1 MDLETLKRE
10 IEGIDIYLLD
20 QILKE
25 RYQNN
30 STILDAGCGNGRNL
44 KWFYN
49 NNFKIYGVDLN
60 TKRLD
65 NAKEQYSNQKD
76 HFSIQ
81 NMQTLNFEKEKFD
94 HIICNAILHFAESEQ
109 DFNVMVKEL
118 IRVLKPNGTIFIR
131 MATIESLKDKV
142 VPVSD
147 GVYKLPDKTTRFL
160 LTKDLL
166 QSMQTKFNLVL
177 LEKFKYVNVDDQR
190 SMATLILCKK
200 LFNRVAI

>member
-49 NNFKIYGVDLN
+49 NNFTIYGVDLN